1 MNNGEIHYKILAVER
16 ILQNHPH
23 GLTLKQ
29 ILNMVENHYGLKI
42 DRKTFYNYINILTR
56 FMPVQV
62 ERKGNT
68 VIYYLER

>member
-23 GLTLKQ
+23 GLTRKQ
-29 ILNMVENHYGLKI
+29 IIDMVENHYGLKI
-42 DRKTFYNYINILTR
+42 DRKVFYSYINILTR